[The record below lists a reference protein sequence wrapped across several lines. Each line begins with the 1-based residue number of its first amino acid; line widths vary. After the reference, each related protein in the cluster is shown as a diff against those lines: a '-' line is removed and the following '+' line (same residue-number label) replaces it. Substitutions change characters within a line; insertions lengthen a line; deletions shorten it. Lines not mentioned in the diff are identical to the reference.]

1 MLSQMLFGLLLPLA
15 GTTVG
20 AAGVFCMRCAPG
32 GRLQRSLD
40 GFAAGVMTAA
50 SVWSLLLPAMAQ
62 SAHLGRWAFLPA
74 ALGIGAG
81 AALLWVLN
89 RVLQPMEQKLAG
101 EGIASPM
108 LLLAVSLHNLPEGMA
123 VGALLAGLAA
133 GTSGVTA
140 AATAALALGV
150 TLTACGDKG
159 NETPGTADT
168 GAEYAIIL
176 KTLSNDFWAKMK
188 AGIEEE
194 AKALGVKVDIFAAQ
208 SEDDTAGQLT
218 IFENCLTK
226 DYKVIGVAPLSPT
239 NLINGIV
246 QANEKGIYVMNID
259 EKIDIDTLLTIKL

>member
-1 MLSQMLFGLLLPLA
+1 MLFGLLLPLA

-20 AAGVFCMRCAPG
+20 AAGVFCMRRAPG

-123 VGALLAGLAA
+123 VGAVLAGLAA
-133 GTSGVTA
+133 GKSGITA
-140 AATAALALGV
+140 AAVGALAMGIALQNIPEG
-150 TLTACGDKG
+150 
-159 NETPGTADT
+159 
-168 GAEYAIIL
+168 AIISL
-176 KTLSNDFWAKMK
+176 PLRAGGMGKGRAFGIGILSGVVEPLGAVLTLLLAQVMVPVLPYLLSLA
-188 AGIEEE
+188 AGAMLYVVAEELVPE
-194 AKALGVKVDIFAAQ
+194 LRDSRGDDAGTLCFALGFTLMMAMDAAF
-208 SEDDTAGQLT
+208 S
-218 IFENCLTK
+218 
-226 DYKVIGVAPLSPT
+226 
-239 NLINGIV
+239 
-246 QANEKGIYVMNID
+246 
-259 EKIDIDTLLTIKL
+259 